1 MDERRILDR
10 ERSLVT
16 TVYEAVLLLLEL
28 LLPQLLLLQQLG
40 SSAGLL
46 GQQYADGFAVRRG
59 DGVVVVMVAAVCR

>member
-16 TVYEAVLLLLEL
+16 TVYEAVLLLEL
-28 LLPQLLLLQQLG
+28 LLPQLLLLLLQQLG

-59 DGVVVVMVAAVCR
+59 DGVVVMVAAVRR